1 MGRTPQLSLNESEK
15 HDILLFIKHHEQ
27 TGSAL
32 SIHQVE
38 TAILLMKLEKQ
49 GKLEE
54 NASPESVE
62 PQLERLRPQCY
73 SLWKHFKQWAERQD
87 GKDSLAV
94 SKLRTKTAAAVASC
108 TPPVVAKA
116 FDDLE
121 TILEDLGFT
130 SNGIL
135 LPDAAARVCCA
146 DEKGFSARADT
157 VLKGVTT
164 RGSRSTAAGVQ
175 SATSFDHA
183 PQQFKVK
190 LFSQIS
196 LTCRHI

>member
-1 MGRTPQLSLNESEK
+1 M
-15 HDILLFIKHHEQ
+15 
-27 TGSAL
+27 
-32 SIHQVE
+32 
-38 TAILLMKLEKQ
+38 
-49 GKLEE
+49 
-54 NASPESVE
+54 
-62 PQLERLRPQCY
+62 
-73 SLWKHFKQWAERQD
+73 
-87 GKDSLAV
+87 
-94 SKLRTKTAAAVASC
+94 
-108 TPPVVAKA
+108 VAKA

-121 TILEDLGFT
+121 TILEDLGFS

-135 LPDAAARVCCA
+135 LPDAAARICCA
-146 DEKGFSARADT
+146 DEKGFSARAGT

-196 LTCRHI
+196 LTCRHSSYKSFI